1 MQRQFI
7 GLHFNFLN
15 TEPLAKPSNPKYPH
29 ELLAYSEAI
38 FNLKAVTTAVF
49 LS

>member
-1 MQRQFI
+1 VAFI
-7 GLHFNFLN
+7 KSFLPDIA